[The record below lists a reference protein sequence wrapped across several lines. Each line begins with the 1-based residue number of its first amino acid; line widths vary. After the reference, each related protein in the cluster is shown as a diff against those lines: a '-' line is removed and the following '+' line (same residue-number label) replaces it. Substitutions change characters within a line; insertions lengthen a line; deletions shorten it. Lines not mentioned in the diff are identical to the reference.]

1 MCLADHIERCALVI
15 SARADISEDTVAVA
29 VDGSCVVPIGS
40 KRHGVL
46 LNVAFVHGKLEGITA
61 VAAFGENCLG
71 VKCILRIVDN
81 CLDER
86 INIVVSDKGPVRFTT
101 TLTSSIAVHSAVRWL
116 SATWT

>member
-1 MCLADHIERCALVI
+1 MI
-15 SARADISEDTVAVA
+15 SARADISEDKVAVT

-46 LNVAFVHGKLEGITA
+46 LNVAFVHGKLESITA
-61 VAAFGENCLG
+61 VAAFGDKCGLG

-81 CLDER
+81 CLDEK
-86 INIVVSDKGPVRFTT
+86 INIVVYTKGPIRFTT

-116 SATWT
+116 SATWL